1 LLNRSGNL
9 SFTLASGV
17 SRTAFN
23 VIVVGI
29 PRGLSFSASS
39 RRLAD
44 GIRITGAGETPLR
57 FRAAAKRRQ
66 AQDRPHDSGN
76 TGSGHDRNP
85 RDVGHQES
93 RDETQAKED
102 HFPPREP
109 GVDRLEPHNHP
120 TQTEPEGNV
129 AASAKTHI
137 NRDNLRRAIILVVNA
152 TLVARDRG

>member
-57 FRAAAKRRQ
+57 FRAAASAGKLKIALTTPATQ
-66 AQDRPHDSGN
+66 AQVTIVTPAMSVTKSLATKLRQKKITSLPVS
-76 TGSGHDRNP
+76 
-85 RDVGHQES
+85 
-93 RDETQAKED
+93 
-102 HFPPREP
+102 
-109 GVDRLEPHNHP
+109 LEL
-120 TQTEPEGNV
+120 TDLSLTTTRR
-129 AASAKTHI
+129 KL
-137 NRDNLRRAIILVVNA
+137 NLKA
-152 TLVARDRG
+152 T